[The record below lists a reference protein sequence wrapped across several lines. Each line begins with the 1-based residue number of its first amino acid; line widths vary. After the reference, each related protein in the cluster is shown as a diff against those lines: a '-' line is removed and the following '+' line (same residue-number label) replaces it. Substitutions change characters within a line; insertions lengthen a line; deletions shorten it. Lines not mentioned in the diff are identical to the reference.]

1 MGLPWAEVMVVGRP
15 GARRVARAAG
25 TLEVLPNSLEPELEW
40 SGALR
45 VGRAEQRS
53 RRTERAGAAAL
64 GLALGCVAT
73 LGPAGRVEPS
83 KLSEKV

>member
-1 MGLPWAEVMVVGRP
+1 M
-15 GARRVARAAG
+15 ARAAG

-45 VGRAEQRS
+45 VGRVEQRS
-53 RRTERAGAAAL
+53 WRTERAGAAAL

-73 LGPAGRVEPS
+73 LGPAGHVEPS